1 MSAFGVGL
9 IYICEVRL
17 RHLGDDIVGAD
28 LIERTTNTSNVCH
41 DLFSN

>member
-17 RHLGDDIVGAD
+17 RRFGDDIVGAG
-28 LIERTTNTSNVCH
+28 LTERTTNALNICH
-41 DLFSN
+41 DFVSN